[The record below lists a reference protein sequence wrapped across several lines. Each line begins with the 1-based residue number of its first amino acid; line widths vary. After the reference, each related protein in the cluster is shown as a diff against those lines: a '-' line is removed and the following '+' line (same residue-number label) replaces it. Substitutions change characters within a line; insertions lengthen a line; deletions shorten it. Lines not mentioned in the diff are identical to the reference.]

1 MEHPPP
7 LLICIASFT
16 DSNPDLLLCH
26 ALALCAAPVAPL
38 EAAIQLA
45 YAFAECGPQYI
56 TAHVEQGAFPVLI
69 NALHSTDI
77 AKHNHSYVSLA
88 YFDVTVRYLR
98 IATLHSL
105 DRIASVL
112 TGQRGLRHPDL
123 QVRCRAAYCLLRVTE
138 GLEPKAFLLLSH
150 VNTFA
155 GKLRMLAFIYLYAIP
170 CCAVLQSSP

>member
-1 MEHPPP
+1 MARKAVHGVSMVPASGFYCHWHGCARNISSLLDTVIVLGSNLYSRLSPPTP
-7 LLICIASFT
+7 R
-16 DSNPDLLLCH
+16 
-26 ALALCAAPVAPL
+26 AAPVAPL

-56 TAHVEQGAFPVLI
+56 TAHVEQGAFPILI

-77 AKHNHSYVSLA
+77 AKHQHSYVLLA

-98 IATLHSL
+98 IANLQSL

-112 TGQRGLRHPDL
+112 TGERGLRHPDL

-155 GKLRMLAFIYLYAIP
+155 G
-170 CCAVLQSSP
+170 

>member
-1 MEHPPP
+1 
-7 LLICIASFT
+7 
-16 DSNPDLLLCH
+16 
-26 ALALCAAPVAPL
+26 VAPL

-56 TAHVEQGAFPVLI
+56 TAHVEHGAFPILI

-77 AKHNHSYVSLA
+77 AKHQHSYVLLA
-88 YFDVTVRYLR
+88 YFDATVRYLR
-98 IATLHSL
+98 IASL
-105 DRIASVL
+105 QSMDRIASVL

-138 GLEPKAFLLLSH
+138 GLEPKAFILLSH

-155 GKLRMLAFIYLYAIP
+155 GKYIVAIIYML
-170 CCAVLQSSP
+170 VLLWRAS